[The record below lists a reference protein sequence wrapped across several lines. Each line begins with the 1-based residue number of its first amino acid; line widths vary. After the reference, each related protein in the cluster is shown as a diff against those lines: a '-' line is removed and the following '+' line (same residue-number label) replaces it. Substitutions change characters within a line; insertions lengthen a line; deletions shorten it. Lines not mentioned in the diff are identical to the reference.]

1 MNKKSFLTAALC
13 VFVCIVV
20 ILALPFNV
28 SVKID
33 GALPVAKPA
42 VQQTNPPAPETTTQ
56 PATQPTTQA
65 QQTTTPAPQTQDTA
79 TTTTAAPLG
88 NAPSSNGVLT
98 DTKEI
103 IDKYTLLVNKFKK
116 DKPAYKKKEYQALPE
131 EFRNLGT
138 AGNLILNIA
147 SGYITS
153 EADAEEFV
161 RAAGCEEIK
170 WEMPIKDAEVG
181 CLLTDYDAVEWAKCE
196 DLGDGTY
203 KISFSLKEEMNCE
216 PTPADTLVPVSN
228 HGAVMQP
235 ISRNEILTEVEKITE
250 KFPVLTLNDF
260 SLCYRECVFEC
271 VYNPDADQV
280 KSITHHI
287 VIDINA
293 DLKVTLATIAGSARL
308 YNDMKIY
315 DITW

>member
-1 MNKKSFLTAALC
+1 MNKKSFLTAALS
-13 VFVCIVV
+13 VFVCLVV
-20 ILALPFNV
+20 ILALPFDI
-28 SVKID
+28 SVKIE
-33 GALPVAKPA
+33 GKLPAAKPV

-56 PATQPTTQA
+56 
-65 QQTTTPAPQTQDTA
+65 APQ
-79 TTTTAAPLG
+79 TTTAAPQQVATATTAAPQSQDATTAPVTQ
-88 NAPSSNGVLT
+88 APSSNGLMT

-116 DKPAYKKKEYQALPE
+116 EKPAYKKKEFQELPE

-161 RAAGCEEIK
+161 RAAGAEEIK

-196 DLGDGTY
+196 DSGDGTY
-203 KISFSLKEEMNCE
+203 KISFSLKEEMNAE
-216 PTPADTLVPVSN
+216 PTPADTLVPVSK
-228 HGAVMQP
+228 HGSVMQP

-271 VYNPDADQV
+271 VYNPETDQV

-308 YNDMKIY
+308 YNDMLIY